1 MKTILSVTTLLASA
15 HLPALAQTS
24 VQIPLKG
31 TLEARCNA
39 KVHDLQVFR
48 GQDLKLILYI
58 DHSCNSGHTL
68 LVRVSKGEG
77 ADLTRTKINYAG
89 RSPNH
94 VSDADAT
101 FRYGAPV
108 TATGMLTVELPNASK
123 KERDALVNS
132 LSILILPD

>member
-108 TATGMLTVELPNASK
+108 MATGMLTVELPNASK